1 MNSDKKRI
9 LVVDDEETLCE
20 VLSFNL
26 ENEGYEVT
34 TALSAEE
41 ALALDL
47 TSFDLI
53 LLDIM
58 LGAISGTQIAEIM
71 KRRKDTAE
79 IPIIFCTAK
88 DSEDDM
94 VKGLNL
100 GADDYITKPFN
111 YQLLRLRIHKF
122 IELFERNHRMFKN
135 QIDVEPSEITITSLD
150 EKLVEKAIKI
160 VEDHMEDP
168 EFSVEVLSQELAL
181 SRGYLYKK
189 LMAIT
194 GKGPAEFIR
203 TIRLK
208 RARQL
213 LAKSQL
219 QIAEVAYK
227 CGFNSPKRFAQNFRN
242 EFGMLPSEYLKG
254 LS

>member
-71 KRRKDTAE
+71 KRRNDTAE

-88 DSEDDM
+88 DTVQQTKRQQGAWEKTFANDPSN
-94 VKGLNL
+94 KGLL
-100 GADDYITKPFN
+100 SKTCKPLL
-111 YQLLRLRIHKF
+111 QLHN
-122 IELFERNHRMFKN
+122 NHNK
-135 QIDVEPSEITITSLD
+135 TSHS
-150 EKLVEKAIKI
+150 KPGQK
-160 VEDHMEDP
+160 
-168 EFSVEVLSQELAL
+168 
-181 SRGYLYKK
+181 
-189 LMAIT
+189 T
-194 GKGPAEFIR
+194 
-203 TIRLK
+203 
-208 RARQL
+208 
-213 LAKSQL
+213 
-219 QIAEVAYK
+219 
-227 CGFNSPKRFAQNFRN
+227 
-242 EFGMLPSEYLKG
+242 
-254 LS
+254 

>member
-1 MNSDKKRI
+1 M
-9 LVVDDEETLCE
+9 DDNKEYLDIIAS
-20 VLSFNL
+20 VLSDEYNVLTADNGEKALELLDKENINL
-26 ENEGYEVT
+26 IISDVMMPGIDGMELCRRIKSNICWSHIPVILL
-34 TALSAEE
+34 TAKGAEE
-41 ALALDL
+41 
-47 TSFDLI
+47 SRI
-53 LLDIM
+53 
-58 LGAISGTQIAEIM
+58 E
-71 KRRKDTAE
+71 
-79 IPIIFCTAK
+79 
-88 DSEDDM
+88 
-94 VKGLNL
+94 GLEL

-150 EKLVEKAIKI
+150 EKLVEKALKI
-160 VEDHMEDP
+160 VEDHMEDS

-213 LAKSQL
+213 LANSQL

>member
-71 KRRKDTAE
+71 KRRKECAGAGPYGASPFRTDSGAGCAE
-79 IPIIFCTAK
+79 MRQ
-88 DSEDDM
+88 S
-94 VKGLNL
+94 
-100 GADDYITKPFN
+100 
-111 YQLLRLRIHKF
+111 LRF
-122 IELFERNHRMFKN
+122 
-135 QIDVEPSEITITSLD
+135 
-150 EKLVEKAIKI
+150 
-160 VEDHMEDP
+160 
-168 EFSVEVLSQELAL
+168 
-181 SRGYLYKK
+181 
-189 LMAIT
+189 
-194 GKGPAEFIR
+194 
-203 TIRLK
+203 
-208 RARQL
+208 
-213 LAKSQL
+213 
-219 QIAEVAYK
+219 
-227 CGFNSPKRFAQNFRN
+227 FAQQDMHNRRQGSKDA
-242 EFGMLPSEYLKG
+242 EKG
-254 LS
+254 I